1 MLSPMHLLNKKL
13 VLPIRLRDPMEIGAE
28 EGESPVA
35 NEMLADGSLFV
46 LESRR
51 LGVLRK
57 MGGKFHPNLNMT
69 QRPIAEKYCE
79 GKLKRIAKAKLKVPE
94 LV

>member
-1 MLSPMHLLNKKL
+1 
-13 VLPIRLRDPMEIGAE
+13 MEFGAN
-28 EGESPVA
+28 EGESPVVLRI
-35 NEMLADGSLFV
+35 LAHGSPCT

-94 LV
+94 IVSREPFGGIK

>member
-1 MLSPMHLLNKKL
+1 
-13 VLPIRLRDPMEIGAE
+13 MEFGVN

-35 NEMLADGSLFV
+35 DEGLVHGSLFT
-46 LESRR
+46 LESRS

-57 MGGKFHPNLNMT
+57 MGGKFHPNLNIT

-94 LV
+94 IVSREPFGGSGAAVVWFI